1 MQDMDKVHM
10 PGTKTEQYKRNF
22 LIEVSKCGYLIS
34 LNAYSTKIFRN
45 VFQFKKTFIELGY
58 PRNDFLY
65 KENRNEEMLKIKE
78 RLGINK
84 EKKILLYSPTWRD
97 NSFYVKGKYKFNM
110 VLDLESPKNQLSNEY
125 IVILRMHYL
134 VSENINLTEY
144 MGFAY
149 DFSDHNDIRELY
161 LISDI
166 LITDYSSVF
175 AYYAGLKRRYVPDIK
190 FYRDKL
196 RGFYYD
202 FEKCAPGHLL
212 KTTEKVN

>member
-1 MQDMDKVHM
+1 
-10 PGTKTEQYKRNF
+10 
-22 LIEVSKCGYLIS
+22 
-34 LNAYSTKIFRN
+34 
-45 VFQFKKTFIELGY
+45 
-58 PRNDFLY
+58 
-65 KENRNEEMLKIKE
+65 MLKIK
-78 RLGINK
+78 
-84 EKKILLYSPTWRD
+84 RD

-110 VLDLESPKNQLSNEY
+110 VLDLESLKDQLSNEY
-125 IVILRMHYL
+125 IVILRVHYL

-175 AYYAGLKRRYVPDIK
+175 AYYVGLKRRYVPDIK

-196 RGFYYD
+196 RDFYYD
-202 FEKCAPGHLL
+202 FEKCAPGPLF
-212 KTTEKVN
+212 KTT